1 MREKLHQLVK
11 AGYGLGLLSLNQAKK
26 IAGQVKKDL
35 RLNDEESMRLAK
47 ELVNSSEKATKDV
60 LKMVD
65 RNLTK
70 AIIRSKLIKKKDLFR
85 VKNRL
90 RKTWKLARKK
100 RK

>member
-35 RLNDEESMRLAK
+35 RLNDEESMRLATD
-47 ELVNSSEKATKDV
+47 LVNSSEKATKDV

-70 AIIRSKLIKKKDLFR
+70 AIIRSKLVKKKDLFR

-90 RKTWKLARKK
+90 RKTWKSARKK

>member
-85 VKNRL
+85 AKNKL
-90 RKTWKLARKK
+90 RKAWKSARKK

>member
-35 RLNDEESMRLAK
+35 RLNDEESMRLAT

-70 AIIRSKLIKKKDLFR
+70 AIIRSKLVKKKDLFR

-90 RKTWKLARKK
+90 RKTWKSARKK